1 MSNIKD
7 VAKMANVSISTVSH
21 VINGTRFVAEETEK
35 KVRHAMEVLDYV
47 PNAAAFSLRTKKSKT
62 IGIVIPITQDET
74 SNIFFM
80 QVMQGIETV
89 LKEKGYFLVLSNS
102 REEIHCEEQEIRNLL
117 NRQVDGFIIA
127 GSRGDHS
134 FIKELLG
141 EKAYVFIDRIPE
153 GLTEFDCVISDGEKG
168 SYEAVKYLASLGH
181 KKIGVL
187 CDIIGEYP
195 NSDLRYLGYRRA
207 LTECGIPFCKEYVRE
222 CRSSIE
228 SGFEGTRQIMS
239 ETDITALYVVSN
251 VNAMGAVQYFREA
264 DIQIPRDLSLV
275 IYDDYDWA
283 RIFSPP
289 ITVVRQEAF
298 EMGKKSAQLLIE
310 RMNEK
315 GEPGKKKMLQ
325 MGTTLIKRKSCKAFK
340 EAKI

>member
-21 VINGTRFVAEETEK
+21 VINGTRFVVEETEK
-35 KVRHAMEVLDYV
+35 KVRHAMETLNYI

-62 IGIVIPITQDET
+62 IGVVIPITQDET
-74 SNIFFM
+74 SNVFFM
-80 QVMQGIETV
+80 RAMQGIEAM

-102 REEIHCEEQEIRNLL
+102 KEEIHCEEQGIRNLL

-127 GSRGDHS
+127 GARGDHS
-134 FIKELLG
+134 FIRELLAG
-141 EKAYVFIDRIPE
+141 KEYVFIDRIPE
-153 GLTEFDCVISDGEKG
+153 GITDFDCVVSDGKRG
-168 SYEAVKYLASLGH
+168 SCEAVKYLVELGH
-181 KKIGVL
+181 EKIGVL

-195 NSDLRYLGYRRA
+195 NSDLRYLGYRQA
-207 LTECGIPFCKEYVRE
+207 LEECGIPFRKEYVRE
-222 CRSSIE
+222 CCSSIE

-264 DIQIPRDLSLV
+264 GIQIPKDISLIV
-275 IYDDYDWA
+275 YDDYDWA
-283 RIFSPP
+283 RIFTPP

-298 EMGKKSAQLLIE
+298 EMGRKSARLLID
-310 RMNEK
+310 RMNKKEEEEK
-315 GEPGKKKMLQ
+315 KEIIQLETQ
-325 MGTTLIKRKSCKAFK
+325 LIKRNSCRRK
-340 EAKI
+340 E